1 MSQCYVFSSVHLNA
15 SSQWQGC
22 ASLVL
27 LFALLAT
34 KSVTEV
40 KTSRSIVSDWNLD
53 VSYERG
59 DSSSI
64 TPQKKK
70 TTTFSTLNES
80 KTEPLSSQVQ
90 PEKNIRVK

>member
-27 LFALLAT
+27 VFALLAI

-64 TPQKKK
+64 TPQKKN
-70 TTTFSTLNES
+70 TTFSTLNES